1 MTEFKIDDYIYK
13 KDIKGYIIYEPI
25 KIIKINIIIG
35 GNVKEGLT
43 TEYIAILEDNSEYR
57 LSFENPTYNIKNIY
71 AEKVNNNYMN
81 DIFLK
86 FILKYVINV

>member
-43 TEYIAILEDNSEYR
+43 TEYIALLEDNSEYR